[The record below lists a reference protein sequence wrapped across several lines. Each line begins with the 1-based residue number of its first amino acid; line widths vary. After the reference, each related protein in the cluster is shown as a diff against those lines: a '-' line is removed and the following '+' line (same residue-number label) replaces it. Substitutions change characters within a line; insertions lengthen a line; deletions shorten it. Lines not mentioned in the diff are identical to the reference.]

1 MPEEREKEYLDSLDA
16 AADLLALRRRVTMPV
31 AAVIR
36 PRRLD
41 MTADDIWK
49 AAWKRG
55 IVGDV
60 EMTWHV
66 QTCRMDPAGW
76 RGWLNQYL

>member
-1 MPEEREKEYLDSLDA
+1 MPENRLADYLDDLDA
-16 AADLLALRRRVTMPV
+16 AAELPTLQRRATMPV